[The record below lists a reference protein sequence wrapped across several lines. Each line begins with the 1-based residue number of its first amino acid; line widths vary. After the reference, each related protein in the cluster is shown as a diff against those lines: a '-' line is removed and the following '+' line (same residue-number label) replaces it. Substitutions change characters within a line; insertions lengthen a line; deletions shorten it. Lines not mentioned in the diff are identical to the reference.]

1 MSSRFKP
8 AASTLARQTIRIA
21 CEDLDSTITPTDSR
35 EFPTTTLQHVKKAAL
50 DIESQLAARQSLR
63 NMRRLMPLF
72 QGLEHYAKVVDVLCN
87 GTPYLAW
94 IWAPITLILRVASEY
109 VEAFEV
115 IMNGYSKIAG
125 SLVRFEILEEAF
137 PNNAEFQQTV
147 AVFYAD
153 ILHFHK
159 FAYSFVRRSSWKLMF
174 LTSWGRFQRRF
185 NSILGD
191 LDRHGALI
199 DQEANARHISESLKH
214 WQDIQSWREDCLE
227 RVNQQEAEQA
237 TKQFHYIASW
247 LKANDSEQVAICSLA
262 SSEVVKYPGTCSW
275 ALKNQKLITWLR
287 EDTNS
292 SICWLQGIPGA
303 GKTVLVAQIL
313 AFLRASTRTVVTHF
327 INPLYATSTA
337 YDQLLRSLLL
347 QLLREDRD
355 LAAYVYNTYVTA
367 KNTPTISTLE
377 QLVKTLFTTTSHKP
391 RQTQYIWIL
400 VDGFDACEPNK
411 QASLISL
418 VNQLVSKNSQSG
430 GTVCKILIASRAS
443 PILSKRLR
451 NAQVISLTEEKHS
464 LNSAIKYYA
473 TQRLDSLR
481 YKFDQLHLS
490 PSDLEDIQGAVAR
503 KADGMFLYARL
514 ILDYL
519 ERKIFYFREEVLRS
533 IDDLPKELSDYYRT
547 ILAQIVAP
555 LDSESVDRV
564 RSLFGWIAF
573 TKRPLK
579 RLELLSAVT
588 FTSSD
593 HSVPHL
599 VPDFLLT
606 VCGALVEELPDAT
619 LAFIHVTVKE
629 FLQSPSSNLALNYE
643 DTILEHGIAL
653 VTCLRA
659 GLHVYC
665 DTTPQH
671 DQIMRAV
678 TGMDGLQLYASDHW
692 VDYLF
697 AAIDVSSKTQTE
709 LPVYRLAVDLAQQAD
724 YMGKNHF
731 LLENY
736 EASNIAD
743 DRLESLRDIQL
754 RELVRLTL
762 ESRYPKVLEAQ
773 IFLPAGPD
781 GFSIKRDE
789 VAPRTALQ
797 GALAAYQSIVRFLL
811 QKSDYPGITSEDL
824 NRFKHQLCQSAF
836 TCRLGKCYFATV
848 GFESEK
854 LRDEHEMTHG
864 KPILC
869 PIAGCKYP
877 PLVSESALK
886 RHLKTLHL
894 IEPARAPIR
903 RPEKVS
909 KKQQPLHLD
918 TTRRLE
924 SSTLNEYP
932 MLNLFHAPLARS
944 KQDDTDGLATET
956 NQRPQNPANNF
967 DTDRANIY
975 LKQLSQVAQPG
986 FYPLTSRRRVTVHE
1000 LRNKDWVDLGT
1011 GYCSVHSR
1019 TTKNGP
1025 NESKVIVTSEVAGLI
1040 IFETGVTEVDSF
1052 VKPQET
1058 LILWSKP
1065 STGIEM
1071 LFSFQEG
1078 EACRTVSTNFSISV
1092 VTIGDQ

>member
-1 MSSRFKP
+1 MS
-8 AASTLARQTIRIA
+8 
-21 CEDLDSTITPTDSR
+21 
-35 EFPTTTLQHVKKAAL
+35 KKAAL

-72 QGLEHYAKVVDVLCN
+72 QGLEHYAKVADVLCN

-94 IWAPITLILRVASEY
+94 IWAPITLILRVALEY

-115 IMNGYSKIAG
+115 IMKGYSKIAD
-125 SLVRFEILEEAF
+125 SLVRFEILKEAF
-137 PNNAEFQQTV
+137 RITPSSSRQSP
-147 AVFYAD
+147 
-153 ILHFHK
+153 
-159 FAYSFVRRSSWKLMF
+159 SFMLTFFTFTNSPIPSFEEVLMF

-185 NSILGD
+185 TSILED

-199 DQEANARHISESLKH
+199 DQEANARHISGSLKH

-227 RVNQQEAEQA
+227 RVNQQEAEQS

-247 LKANDSEQVAICSLA
+247 LKANDSEQIAICSLA
-262 SSEVVKYPGTCSW
+262 SSEGVKYPGTCSW
-275 ALKNQKLITWLR
+275 ALKNQKLVTWLR

-303 GKTVLVAQIL
+303 GKTLLVAQIL
-313 AFLRASTRTVVTHF
+313 AFLRASIRTVVTHF

-367 KNTPTISTLE
+367 KNTPTVPTLE
-377 QLVKTLFTTTSHKP
+377 HLVETLFTTTSHKP

-400 VDGFDACEPNK
+400 VDGFDAYEPNK

-443 PILSKRLR
+443 PTLSKRLR
-451 NAQVISLTEEKHS
+451 DTQVISLTEEKHY

-490 PSDLEDIQGAVAR
+490 PSDLEDIQGAIAG

-519 ERKIFYFREEVLRS
+519 ERKIFYFREET
-533 IDDLPKELSDYYRT
+533 PKSYRT
-547 ILAQIVAP
+547 ILAQIIAP

-564 RSLFGWIAF
+564 RSLFGWVAF

-619 LAFIHVTVKE
+619 LAFIHITVKE
-629 FLQSPSSNLALNYE
+629 FLQSPSSNLALNYDE
-643 DTILEHGIAL
+643 TILEHGIAL
-653 VTCLRA
+653 ITCLRA

-678 TGMDGLQLYASDHW
+678 TGLDGLQIYASDHW

-697 AAIDVSSKTQTE
+697 AAIDVSSKIHSE
-709 LPVYRLAVDLAQQAD
+709 LPVYRLAAALAQQAD
-724 YMGKNHF
+724 YMAKPHF
-731 LLENY
+731 LLENVD
-736 EASNIAD
+736 ASNIAD
-743 DRLESLRDIQL
+743 DRLESLGDIQL
-754 RELVRLTL
+754 RELARLTL

-797 GALAAYQSIVRFLL
+797 GAFAAYQSIVGFLL
-811 QKSDYPGITSEDL
+811 EQSDYPGIASEDL

-848 GFESEK
+848 GFESKK

-869 PIAGCKYP
+869 QIAGCKYP
-877 PLVSESALK
+877 PLVSESARK
-886 RHLKTLHL
+886 RHVKKFHL
-894 IEPARAPIR
+894 IEPVRAPIR
-903 RPEKVS
+903 RPQEKS
-909 KKQQPLHLD
+909 GKHQPPHLD
-918 TTRRLE
+918 TTPRFE
-924 SSTLNEYP
+924 SIPPFDPFPVKIINGVPIEYP
-932 MLNLFHAPLARS
+932 PVEALQTISTKLEDETDIALTASEQN
-944 KQDDTDGLATET
+944 DTDRLAIET
-956 NQRPQNPANNF
+956 NQELHFKCENIEN
-967 DTDRANIY
+967 TDEALSSWFQERA
-975 LKQLSQVAQPG
+975 S
-986 FYPLTSRRRVTVHE
+986 YPSMDKKRVKVYE
-1000 LRNKDWVDLGT
+1000 LRNNDWVDLGT
-1011 GYCSVHSR
+1011 GYCSVDSR
-1019 TTKNGP
+1019 L
-1025 NESKVIVTSEVAGLI
+1025 NENRLEETRVIVKSEALPEHI
-1040 IFETGVTEVDSF
+1040 ILDTRVVEVRSF

-1058 LILWSKP
+1058 LIVWTEAA
-1065 STGIEM
+1065 TGVNM
-1071 LFSFQEG
+1071 VLSFQEG
-1078 EACRTVSTNFSISV
+1078 EACSMIWNYVRDLTRYDTL
-1092 VTIGDQ
+1092 